1 MPPNHPAWRAR
12 RRKAQPDAPG
22 ASPRHPRARE
32 DRRPSLNVDAQTHQT
47 AEQDAHVASAA
58 LLEGEEKRTPSM
70 SSKQAA
76 ALGTLLT
83 FDTPSLPLTITPA
96 NSEATP

>member
-1 MPPNHPAWRAR
+1 MPVWSHNVRAHNPDGSQPNTPIC
-12 RRKAQPDAPG
+12 
-22 ASPRHPRARE
+22 E
-32 DRRPSLNVDAQTHQT
+32 DRRPNLDIDMWIYPIIK
-47 AEQDAHVASAA
+47 QDMQVTSAA
-58 LLEGEEKRTPSM
+58 LLKGEEKMTPSM